1 MLLRFKAVEKN
12 TTGLSPHSQIYYRD
26 REEHNGERETEIEI
40 KRESDREREKG
51 RKMDGKKSKR
61 VRF

>member
-12 TTGLSPHSQIYYRD
+12 TTGLTPHSQIYYRD

-40 KRESDREREKG
+40 KRESDRERERE

>member
-12 TTGLSPHSQIYYRD
+12 TTGLTPHSQIYYRD
-26 REEHNGERETEIEI
+26 MEEHNGERETEIEI
-40 KRESDREREKG
+40 ERESDREREKG

>member
-12 TTGLSPHSQIYYRD
+12 TTGLTPYSQIYYRD
-26 REEHNGERETEIEI
+26 REEHNGERETEIE
-40 KRESDREREKG
+40 RESDREREKG